1 MSTLKKRKS
10 QLLHLTHVSITPF
23 LEIPSHTICR
33 KTLFVQQIKMYFLFY
48 NHTQNYYKLKILFN
62 SEIFIQVQEE
72 NDIKFTYT
80 KCCIHSI
87 FSSLFTIG

>member
-1 MSTLKKRKS
+1 
-10 QLLHLTHVSITPF
+10 
-23 LEIPSHTICR
+23 
-33 KTLFVQQIKMYFLFY
+33 MYFLFY